1 MLTSSFLRSKLI
13 EGAKITQFDELPLS
27 SQSKN
32 TIKLIAIYGKLQIFV
47 GYNLTTNKNSIM
59 IESIQELLQKEA
71 QAVLNIPVTD
81 AYERAVELIVEQIHR
96 RKGKLVTSGM
106 GKAGQIAMNIA
117 TTFCSTGIPSVFL
130 HPSEA
135 QHGDLGIVRKN
146 DVMLLISNSG
156 KTRELLELVE
166 LTRGLV
172 PEMQFIVITGNPDSP
187 LAAEATICLPTGAPK
202 EVCPLGLTPT
212 TSTTVMTVIGDLLV
226 VGTMKRI
233 NFGYPDYAKRHHGG
247 YLGSKSREQC
257 KNVNK

>member
-1 MLTSSFLRSKLI
+1 MINEAISSI
-13 EGAKITQFDELPLS
+13 
-27 SQSKN
+27 
-32 TIKLIAIYGKLQIFV
+32 LQ
-47 GYNLTTNKNSIM
+47 
-59 IESIQELLQKEA
+59 QEAEA
-71 QAVLNIPVTD
+71 VRNIPITNGYEEAVT
-81 AYERAVELIVEQIHR
+81 LIVKHVHELGGNLI
-96 RKGKLVTSGM
+96 TSGM

-117 TTFCSTGIPSVFL
+117 TTFCSTGTPAYFL

-202 EVCPLGLTPT
+202 EVCPLGLTHT

-257 KNVNK
+257 KTENK